1 MQDQQQKQLLDK
13 EKKNVELNLYFVI
26 LIFSLIFVLW
36 ISRMAYSN
44 TAIELEEQYIKIQT
58 QDVISGVE
66 TSIRYGKEL
75 TNFYGIQSELSKITD
90 IQKDNIG
97 VVVFDMEGTPFVD
110 VFRDK
115 ESGKDMLKAALTY
128 YSEKQED
135 LAEYDSFR
143 RAGVSGQ
150 FFAIKDKDNAPC
162 GYLFVLYNRDK
173 LVAPLDLIWE
183 IIPLVIIFLLVMI
196 LLMVL
201 TRNID
206 LKKSVPI
213 LILMVGLLAYMLV
226 LFVSFKSSY
235 ENLVENSVTRTEQYI
250 QNTVDRLTS
259 RGLPEERLEKMKGY
273 FEAAASS
280 NEAVSAVEISKG
292 KVHASVNNAYLASK
306 INYMTLSFGATFV
319 ICLMIAYELT
329 FAKSIL
335 LERVLRKRNKNSKV
349 RLDDGLAGMIRILSF
364 LLYTAIYTSMPY
376 AAVLIRNDEVD
387 VLHYSKEFV
396 APLPLTQEL
405 VAVLVIMLVGQ
416 RLYKNEKVRNLFL
429 IALGILAVG
438 NMACFSASDVV
449 ILIMLRTFCGVGFA
463 FLKLFLNTVVAL
475 GSWTDESLKVNF
487 ANLNAGLL
495 GGITVG
501 SSLGSILAGS
511 FGYFA
516 NYLFTAGL
524 VFIVLVFGIF
534 VIPWKNLEY
543 GRTKIVDTEEAE
555 KTSLITVL
563 KNAKV
568 RNAMLLTDIP
578 LNIGLMYVVSF
589 LPVYMGVIGQPAI
602 ATSYAYLINGLA
614 GVYVGV
620 AMIKLLKKLSVN
632 RSVALSIFLG
642 AGGIL
647 ILLLGQNAFIVIISA
662 AIMGLFDGFGTP
674 TVTGY
679 FTGVGNREH
688 GDSAALLTIY
698 ASIGSAVQIICPIL
712 YGFMARPD
720 GNLMPLGVFGIVFA
734 LFGVVFLFKKGDNYE

>member
-259 RGLPEERLEKMKGY
+259 RGLPEERLEKMNGY

-306 INYMTLSFGATFV
+306 INYMTLSFGAT
-319 ICLMIAYELT
+319 
-329 FAKSIL
+329 
-335 LERVLRKRNKNSKV
+335 
-349 RLDDGLAGMIRILSF
+349 
-364 LLYTAIYTSMPY
+364 
-376 AAVLIRNDEVD
+376 
-387 VLHYSKEFV
+387 
-396 APLPLTQEL
+396 
-405 VAVLVIMLVGQ
+405 
-416 RLYKNEKVRNLFL
+416 
-429 IALGILAVG
+429 
-438 NMACFSASDVV
+438 
-449 ILIMLRTFCGVGFA
+449 
-463 FLKLFLNTVVAL
+463 
-475 GSWTDESLKVNF
+475 
-487 ANLNAGLL
+487 
-495 GGITVG
+495 
-501 SSLGSILAGS
+501 
-511 FGYFA
+511 
-516 NYLFTAGL
+516 
-524 VFIVLVFGIF
+524 
-534 VIPWKNLEY
+534 
-543 GRTKIVDTEEAE
+543 
-555 KTSLITVL
+555 
-563 KNAKV
+563 
-568 RNAMLLTDIP
+568 
-578 LNIGLMYVVSF
+578 
-589 LPVYMGVIGQPAI
+589 
-602 ATSYAYLINGLA
+602 
-614 GVYVGV
+614 
-620 AMIKLLKKLSVN
+620 
-632 RSVALSIFLG
+632 
-642 AGGIL
+642 
-647 ILLLGQNAFIVIISA
+647 
-662 AIMGLFDGFGTP
+662 
-674 TVTGY
+674 
-679 FTGVGNREH
+679 
-688 GDSAALLTIY
+688 
-698 ASIGSAVQIICPIL
+698 
-712 YGFMARPD
+712 
-720 GNLMPLGVFGIVFA
+720 
-734 LFGVVFLFKKGDNYE
+734 

>member
-1 MQDQQQKQLLDK
+1 MQDQIQDQLLDK
-13 EKKNVELNLYFVI
+13 EKNKVELNLYFVI
-26 LIFSLIFVLW
+26 LMFSLIFVLW

-58 QDVISGVE
+58 EDVISGIE

-75 TNFYGIQSELSKITD
+75 SNFYGIENELSKITD
-90 IQKDNIG
+90 IQKENIG
-97 VVVFDMEGTPFVD
+97 VVILDKEGTPFVD
-110 VFRDK
+110 LFRDK
-115 ESGKDMLKAALTY
+115 ESGKEMLKSALTA
-128 YSEKQED
+128 YSERRSNAK
-135 LAEYDSFR
+135 EYDSFR
-143 RAGVSGQ
+143 KMGISGQ
-150 FFAIKDKDNAPC
+150 VFAIKDKEDDSC
-162 GYLFVLYNRDK
+162 GFLFVLYNRDK
-173 LVAPLDLIWE
+173 LVAAQDLVGE
-183 IIPLVIIFLLVMI
+183 LIPLVIVFLLVMI
-196 LLMVL
+196 LLTVI
-201 TRNID
+201 TKTINVI
-206 LKKSVPI
+206 KIVPI
-213 LILMVGLLAYMLV
+213 LIMMVGLLAYMLV

-250 QNTVDRLTS
+250 QNTVDSLSS
-259 RGLPEERLEKMKGY
+259 RGLPEERLEKMNGY
-273 FEAAASS
+273 FEAAAAS
-280 NEAVSAVEISKG
+280 NEAVSAIEISGG

-306 INYMTLSFGATFV
+306 LQNLTLSFGATFV

-329 FAKSIL
+329 FAKSII
-335 LERVLRKRNKNSKV
+335 LERVLRKRDKNSKV
-349 RLDDGLAGMIRILSF
+349 RLDDGLAGMIRIFSF

-416 RLYKNEKVRNLFL
+416 RLYKNEKVRNLFF

-438 NMACFSASDVV
+438 NLACFSASNVV
-449 ILIMLRTFCGVGFA
+449 FLIMLRTFCGVGFA

-524 VFIVLVFGIF
+524 IIIVLIFGIF

-543 GRTKIVDTEEAE
+543 GRTKIIDKEETE

-620 AMIKLLKKLSVN
+620 AMIKLFKKLSVN
-632 RSVALSIFLG
+632 RAVALSIFLG
-642 AGGIL
+642 AAGIL
-647 ILLLGQNAFIVIISA
+647 VLLLGQNALIVIISA